1 MNGRPGRHL
10 QWWHSGWCGPGL
22 CRVGDPSRPV
32 SVAARAVRPAGEAAN
47 AVGGTGELQV
57 APRPAIL
64 AGRMPLPSTRWAA
77 VSA

>member
-10 QWWHSGWCGPGL
+10 SGDTPGGGPGL
-22 CRVGDPSRPV
+22 CRVGDPSRPA